1 MPATRFSPGTPQ
13 PQESGPRKQGDGRVG
28 TIPPRMAPVAIAAI
42 EAARAGGWSRILDL
56 PEGVTTA
63 DGATKADVK
72 ACIGNL
78 FLTHLSITNP
88 RRRPG
93 APTASNC
100 RIESRLRSKK
110 PPVRHHS
117 RAKSPTPLRRFAA
130 HWPPNSAT
138 ITITLRRDPESPARP
153 RRPAPWATVT
163 DTRRSQA
170 VRSLW
175 SGNAGPSF
183 SP

>member
-1 MPATRFSPGTPQ
+1 M
-13 PQESGPRKQGDGRVG
+13 
-28 TIPPRMAPVAIAAI
+28 
-42 EAARAGGWSRILDL
+42 
-56 PEGVTTA
+56 TTG

-78 FLTHLSITNP
+78 FLTAFVDYQPTTETG
-88 RRRPG
+88 RPDG
-93 APTASNC
+93 EQLPNRGEAALQ
-100 RIESRLRSKK
+100 ESPCE
-110 PPVRHHS
+110 PPQQGVG
-117 RAKSPTPLRRFAA
+117 PLRPTLR
-130 HWPPNSAT
+130 PTGPRTAT